1 VARFH
6 LANGARLSRLNWMGD
21 ASTAGVASSLG
32 MTANYLY
39 RIAEVESN
47 HETYATNFDV
57 ARSFAVERLARE
69 VKARKDA
76 VPA

>member
-1 VARFH
+1 
-6 LANGARLSRLNWMGD
+6 MGD
-21 ASTAGVASSLG
+21 ASAAGVASSLG